1 MGDDAEA
8 AVVETESPSS
18 RERDFFL
25 GGEDVDLG
33 EDENVVYY
41 VPHTRV
47 HIEWQYERPYFFIFC
62 FYLFPPLLFF
72 LVAPQTTVETG
83 EM

>member
-25 GGEDVDLG
+25 GGEDVDLAG
-33 EDENVVYY
+33 RRRKCGLLCPPHESAYRVAIRKTVLFYFLLLP
-41 VPHTRV
+41 VPAV
-47 HIEWQYERPYFFIFC
+47 A
-62 FYLFPPLLFF
+62 LLSGG
-72 LVAPQTTVETG
+72 AADDG
-83 EM
+83 RDW